1 MVDCVA
7 VAGAAVAVPLL
18 RRLGARGPV
27 VEHPGRQ
34 GGTSAQ
40 ERAHRTSRLRIEDHL
55 CDEPVLGQQFVVFES
70 AAAVGSVGV
79 SADEFIHPLIGL
91 RRDDA
96 FEDQVAP
103 LTEFEDLGVR
113 QGGRDIGQA
122 QGHQLHLSRMN
133 SQPSP

>member
-1 MVDCVA
+1 MA

-18 RRLGARGPV
+18 RRLGARGSV

-34 GGTSAQ
+34 GGASSQ
-40 ERAHRTSRLRIEDHL
+40 ERTHRTGHLRVEDHL
-55 CDEPVLGQQFVVFES
+55 RDEPVLGQQLVVFES
-70 AAAVGSVGV
+70 AAVVGPVGV
-79 SADEFIHPLIGL
+79 SADEFIHPLISL
-91 RRDDA
+91 LRDDA

-103 LTEFEDLGVR
+103 LTEFEDLGVS
-113 QGGRDIGQA
+113 QGGRNIGQA